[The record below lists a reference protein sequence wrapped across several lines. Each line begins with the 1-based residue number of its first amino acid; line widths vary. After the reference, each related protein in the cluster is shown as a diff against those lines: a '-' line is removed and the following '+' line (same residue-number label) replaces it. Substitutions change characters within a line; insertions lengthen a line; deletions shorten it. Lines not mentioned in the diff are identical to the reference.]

1 MKTFTLYRRKPPFGH
16 IAGGYANAPDIPQLE
31 GVVFS
36 DGTTVVRWLTDLRSH
51 SIWPD
56 FETFEK
62 VHGHPE
68 YDSKFVWHENN

>member
-1 MKTFTLYRRKPPFGH
+1 MRCFILYRENPPETH
-16 IAGGYANAPDIPQLE
+16 LTGGYANPSDAPQLE

-36 DGTTVVRWLTDLRSH
+36 DGTVAVRWLSQLRSH

-68 YDSKFVWHENN
+68 YDSRIEWFEL